1 MNIEEMQTEFAE
13 ATEDTEVTTEVDLS
27 AFDDGWDDDGQP
39 NSFDSA
45 EEEAEEVTGEEA
57 EADQQEAETAEAS
70 DNTEE
75 PEQTEE
81 PKDEAADQRF
91 VLKHLDEVKEV
102 GRDEVITLAQ
112 KGMDYDR
119 KVPKLNAKIAE
130 YEEFL
135 NELAAPGKLTIEQLI
150 DSTRARLLQK
160 KKMDEGEDISEADAI
175 FEVQRAREEKS
186 RAKEGPEKTEAP
198 EEKAQEATPVE
209 VKRFMEVYPN
219 VKAEDI
225 PQSVWD
231 DVKRTGDLLG
241 AYTRY
246 ENAELKRRMTALET
260 NKKNEERSTGSR
272 KTAGS
277 AKARDAFDEGW
288 DSI

>member
-81 PKDEAADQRF
+81 PKDVAADQRF
-91 VLKHLDEVKEV
+91 TLKHLDEVKEV

-186 RAKEGPEKTEAP
+186 RAKEGPEKTEVP
-198 EEKAQEATPVE
+198 EEKPQETTPVE